1 MRLDLLAAISGAM
14 ISLQARINGEL
25 SHRLNN
31 GLQAA
36 LFSFG
41 SGLLVISFITLF
53 NPKLKTGL
61 KNLRAAVAQKKIARW
76 KLFAG
81 SLGGTF
87 VAIQTQ
93 TVPLVGVAIF
103 TVASI
108 SGQTV
113 MSLFV
118 DRLGYTGG
126 GKRLITKRRVL
137 AVMITIVAV
146 AVSVLDRIDAKNLS
160 FFTVL
165 IGCTAGLLVGF
176 QRALNGQINEHSKE
190 GFTTSLLNFAS
201 GTLLL
206 VSVFLIGIAT
216 NKVEFTPFPLGP
228 LWMYFGGVM
237 GVIYISFAASIVQQ
251 LGVLTFTLF
260 SVGGQLVSSL
270 VIDIVAPTKGVSIS
284 YYLIIGILMTYAG
297 VIAGGVSGSQTKRS
311 QIL

>member
-14 ISLQARINGEL
+14 ISIQARINGEL
-25 SHRLNN
+25 SHQLDN

-36 LFSFG
+36 LVSFG
-41 SGLLVISFITLF
+41 SGLLIISLITLF

-61 KNLRAAVAQKKIARW
+61 RNLREAVQQKKIARW

-81 SLGGTF
+81 ALGGSF

-108 SGQTV
+108 AGQTV

-137 AVMITIVAV
+137 AVIITIVAV
-146 AVSVLDRIDAKNLS
+146 AVSVLDRLDAKNLS

-201 GTLLL
+201 GTTLL
-206 VSVFLIGIAT
+206 VTVFLIGIAT
-216 NKVEFTPFPLGP
+216 SKVEFTPLPNGP
-228 LWMYFGGVM
+228 LWMYLGGVM

-270 VIDIVAPTKGVSIS
+270 IIDIVAPTKGVSIS
-284 YYLIIGILMTYAG
+284 HYLIIGIVMTYAG
-297 VIAGGVSGSQTKRS
+297 VIAGGVSGSQTKRPQS
-311 QIL
+311 L

>member
-14 ISLQARINGEL
+14 ISIQARINGEL
-25 SHRLNN
+25 SHQLDN

-36 LFSFG
+36 LVSFG
-41 SGLLVISFITLF
+41 SGLLIISLITLF

-61 KNLRAAVAQKKIARW
+61 RNLREAVQQKKIARW

-81 SLGGTF
+81 ALGGSF

-108 SGQTV
+108 AGQTV

-137 AVMITIVAV
+137 AVIITIVAV
-146 AVSVLDRIDAKNLS
+146 AVSVLDRLDAKNLS

-201 GTLLL
+201 GTT
-206 VSVFLIGIAT
+206 VFLIGIAT
-216 NKVEFTPFPLGP
+216 SKVEFTPLPNGP
-228 LWMYFGGVM
+228 LWMYLGGVM

-270 VIDIVAPTKGVSIS
+270 IIDIVAPTKGVNIS
-284 YYLIIGILMTYAG
+284 HYLIIGIVMTYAG
-297 VIAGGVSGSQTKRS
+297 VLAGGVSGSQTKRS